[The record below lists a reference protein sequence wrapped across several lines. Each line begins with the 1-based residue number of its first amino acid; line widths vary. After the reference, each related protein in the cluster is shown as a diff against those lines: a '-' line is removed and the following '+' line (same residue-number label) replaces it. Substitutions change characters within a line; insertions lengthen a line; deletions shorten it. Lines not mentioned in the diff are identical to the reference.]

1 VGEGELVEFVIS
13 PPDIVRS
20 INQLWLLK
28 SWIRLRGTSR
38 LPAWDGLSGEE
49 LADISAN
56 LLFTDVVN
64 QDGTTR
70 FLIRFGGIRI
80 TEYFA
85 ASCSAGGQDRFLD
98 DVLPA
103 AYRDAALSTFHETVA
118 AREPV
123 YTIADMRDRAGRI
136 VHFERLLLP
145 FGRDGRVVDRVLASI
160 EAVSPEGDFE
170 NRDLMTAPS
179 TPPAFAFCTIIDT
192 SGVVTGKSR

>member
-1 VGEGELVEFVIS
+1 M
-13 PPDIVRS
+13 
-20 INQLWLLK
+20 
-28 SWIRLRGTSR
+28 RLRGSSR
-38 LPAWDGLSGEE
+38 LPALDGLSGEE

-64 QDGTTR
+64 REGMTR
-70 FLIRFGGIRI
+70 FLIRFGGSRI

-98 DVLPA
+98 DVLPP
-103 AYRDAALSTFHETVA
+103 AYRAAALLTFHEAVA

-123 YTIADMRDRAGRI
+123 YTVADMRDRAGRI

-145 FGRDGRVVDRVLASI
+145 FGRDGMAVDRVLASI

-170 NRDLMTAPS
+170 NRDLMTA
-179 TPPAFAFCTIIDT
+179 TPPAFAFCAIIDT
-192 SGVVTGKSR
+192 RGALTGRRR